1 MMLYNIQNRR
11 SSMRLS
17 FMLAIVACLLG
28 AAAPLNAQSLS
39 EMKKKEINALIGE
52 YLRAHPEVILD
63 SIRGMQE
70 REQAAQLQRQQ
81 EGLVSRRQEIERD
94 PTSPVIG
101 NPNGTVTVTE
111 FFDYRCGYCK
121 AVFPSVLQLL
131 KDDSNVRYVMK
142 ELPILT
148 PESRIAAKLALAVWK
163 NEPKRY
169 QDLHTRLMTAQGDFS
184 ERRIFAIAKDA
195 GVDVERA
202 RKTMEAPEIE
212 QTLAANMELAQA
224 LGITGTPGFVV
235 GKRLAPGAI
244 DYETLKQFVADARKG
259 S

>member
-1 MMLYNIQNRR
+1 
-11 SSMRLS
+11 MRV
-17 FMLAIVACLLG
+17 LAIIIALFSVITS
-28 AAAPLNAQSLS
+28 AQAQGQNVQGLS
-39 EMKKKEINALIGE
+39 DAQKKDVEAVIGE

-63 SIRGMQE
+63 SVRAMQE
-70 REQAAQLQRQQ
+70 RDQAAQIKRQQ
-81 EGLVSRRQEIERD
+81 DSLVARRQEIEKD
-94 PTSPVIG
+94 PASPVIG

-121 AVFPSVLQLL
+121 AVFPSVQQLL
-131 KDDSNVRYVMK
+131 KDDPNVRYVMK

-163 NEPKRY
+163 TEPKRY
-169 QDLHTRLMTAQGDFS
+169 QELHTRLMSAQGDFS
-184 ERRIFAIAKDA
+184 ERRIFAIAKEA

-202 RKTMEAPEIE
+202 KRGMDAPDIE
-212 QTLAANMELAQA
+212 QALTANMELAQA

-235 GKRLAPGAI
+235 GKQLAPGAI
-244 DYETLKQFVADARKG
+244 DYDTLKRFVAEARKG